1 MMMMTMS
8 YHLQLLLALAFLTL
22 FALFTLLALL
32 LFLGRILATLGPLP
46 RQLLLQS
53 LLPRGLL
60 GQNLSKNIIS
70 TIIIINH
77 HITLSHGRAAVG
89 HVRSRQDG
97 EWARFDAARH
107 DP

>member
-77 HITLSHGRAAVG
+77 SHGRAAVG

-107 DP
+107 DPLN